1 MNRILVLSPHPDDES
16 IGCGGTLNKHVESGD
31 NIYVLFLTSGEKGGH
46 DLSEAEAARIR
57 EQEAREATAIL
68 GIQKIDFW
76 RQPDSALRATSKLV
90 NRLRQVIIDWKPE
103 YVYVPHIKE
112 MHPDHRA
119 TARLL
124 RASLRSLPGNDK
136 IEIRMFEVWTPLQA
150 MDEVV
155 DITSHIKTKIKAI
168 QKYKSQCSVVKFD
181 EAILGLNRYRG
192 EFHSWPGGDYAEI
205 FLRMKL

>member
-1 MNRILVLSPHPDDES
+1 MNRVLVLSPHPDDES

-31 NIYVLFLTSGEKGGH
+31 DIFVLFLTSGEKGGH
-46 DLSEAEAARIR
+46 YVSEVETARIR

-76 RQPDSALRATSKLV
+76 RQSDSALRATSKLV
-90 NRLRQVIIDWKPE
+90 NRLRQAIIDWKPK
-103 YVYVPHIKE
+103 YIYVPHIKE
-112 MHPDHRA
+112 MHSDHQA
-119 TARLL
+119 AARLL
-124 RASLRSLPGNDK
+124 RASLRSLPYKDD
-136 IEIRMFEVWTPLQA
+136 IEIRMFEVWTPLEA

-168 QKYKSQCSVVKFD
+168 QKYKSQRQFVKFD

-192 EFHSWPGGDYAEI
+192 EFHSWPGGNYAEI